1 MGEGAKFIPLNS
13 YGKAEFM
20 PKCSNKIH
28 SPGKEQNLYFKADL
42 LKAGKYR
49 FWTSYL
55 YHLWKKSNQITVA
68 LIWQKKKKEPKK
80 EPKGQQ
86 GIKEKANKRKRGSWG
101 QEGHLLRRSLLT
113 TWSQCNLPVTFLP
126 SQCIQPHKTKTRAPT
141 HRVPQGRKTEA
152 LLCPLLT
159 CSLLGFY
166 WNIHPPCAFITRSSW
181 TKPWTFPFCPVSSTA
196 GWEGAALHHDGRV
209 QIDHRRWWILEGLT
223 APIAI
228 HFGKDHIFL
237 IADPQISTVLWLT
250 LVESKANFK
259 CENIIAE

>member
-1 MGEGAKFIPLNS
+1 MAK
-13 YGKAEFM
+13 
-20 PKCSNKIH
+20 
-28 SPGKEQNLYFKADL
+28 
-42 LKAGKYR
+42 
-49 FWTSYL
+49 
-55 YHLWKKSNQITVA
+55 
-68 LIWQKKKKEPKK
+68 KKKKEPKK

-209 QIDHRRWWILEGLT
+209 QIDHRRWWILEGLP